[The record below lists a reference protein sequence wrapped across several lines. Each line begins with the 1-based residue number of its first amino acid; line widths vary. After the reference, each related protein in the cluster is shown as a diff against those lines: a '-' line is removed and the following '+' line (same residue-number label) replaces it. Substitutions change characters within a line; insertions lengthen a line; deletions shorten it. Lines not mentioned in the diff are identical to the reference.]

1 MAGYLAAVPGFFWHH
16 GRLTLCLLPKK
27 YFGSGGWPAQAAQPQ
42 PPVCRTGGVLA
53 SPPWAAG
60 PFCSRMT
67 FQIRVLFCA
76 LLALPGLVAHA
87 QVVTPD
93 SPLPRLLAERK
104 VLTRQYAEANAQRHG
119 LLGLSNKPS
128 KKDLQDVVGALQG
141 IVDKDEQIVA
151 ALNLTTQQAQTA
163 ATQLQT
169 TATTLQNT
177 GRDDRNLTAQR
188 LSELQATEQNLQER
202 LHQAT
207 ARQQLLEAD
216 LHEAQ
221 QGRTLR
227 DGLVV
232 ALAVACA
239 GLFFWRRR

>member
-1 MAGYLAAVPGFFWHH
+1 
-16 GRLTLCLLPKK
+16 
-27 YFGSGGWPAQAAQPQ
+27 
-42 PPVCRTGGVLA
+42 
-53 SPPWAAG
+53 
-60 PFCSRMT
+60 MT
-67 FQIRVLFCA
+67 FQIRVLSCA
-76 LLALPGLVAHA
+76 LLALLGPATHA
-87 QVVTPD
+87 QVISPD
-93 SPLPRLLAERK
+93 SPLPHLLAERQ

-128 KKDLQDVVGALQG
+128 KKDLQDVVDALQS

-151 ALNLTTQQAQTA
+151 ALNQTTQQAQTTA
-163 ATQLQT
+163 AQLQT

-207 ARQQLLEAD
+207 ARQQLMEAD
-216 LHEAQ
+216 LREAQ

-232 ALAVACA
+232 ALALACV
-239 GLFFWRRR
+239 GLFFWRRQR